1 MGAWLQPRGMTL
13 VGAPISMKVRWPT
26 AGYRDAGRARPLDKV
41 QHTQRP
47 LAVAMAGGNDFDPFK
62 D

>member
-1 MGAWLQPRGMTL
+1 MLAEHALS
-13 VGAPISMKVRWPT
+13 I
-26 AGYRDAGRARPLDKV
+26 KV